1 MNQATHIQPI
11 TVTGYYYALALDARQ
26 HRVGINGSCT
36 CHLGR
41 NCSAVEIVRAYLQH
55 GGQRA
60 QRPPFGYYPV
70 IPARC
75 PVCRAEVYA
84 DASLSSPNRGMGW
97 KCKSGGAAHYWTH
110 RGRITMKRRELAE
123 RGKVV

>member
-1 MNQATHIQPI
+1 MNIQTQTEV
-11 TVTGYYYALALDARQ
+11 TVTGYFYALTLEARQ

-36 CHLGR
+36 CYLGR
-41 NCSAVEIVRAYLQH
+41 NCPAVEIVREYLAQ

-75 PVCRAEVYA
+75 PVCHAEVYA
-84 DASLSSPNRGMGW
+84 DKSLSSPHRGMGW
-97 KCKSGGAAHYWTH
+97 RCKSGGAAHYWTH
-110 RGRITMKRRELAE
+110 RGNITMKRRELAG